1 MNVSIVSDFHS
12 GNDTIWQGGSLELKE
27 AERRWGDQ
35 KGDSGRI
42 GNEDAAR
49 QSKGLIL

>member
-12 GNDTIWQGGSLELKE
+12 GNDTISQGGSLVLKE

-49 QSKGLIL
+49 QLKGLIL